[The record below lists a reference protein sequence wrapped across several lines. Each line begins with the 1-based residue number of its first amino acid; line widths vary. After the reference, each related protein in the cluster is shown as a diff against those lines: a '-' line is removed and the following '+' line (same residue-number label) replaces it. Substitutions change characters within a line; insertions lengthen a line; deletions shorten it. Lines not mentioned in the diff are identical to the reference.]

1 METKKRIII
10 ANWKMNPSTVEEERA
25 LLSKELEN
33 INFNGELVIA
43 PPFVYL
49 TDTNIQ
55 NLRVKNIKLGAQ
67 DVFWKDEGAYTG
79 EISPKMLKDFGVEYV
94 IISHSERRKYLN
106 ETDEAINR
114 KVLASL
120 EDGLNV
126 VLCVGEDLGTRQLS
140 KEVVEEFIKNQLQN
154 DLKGLPA
161 DGSQKSKIIIAYEP
175 IWAIGTKVSDNPNDA
190 AEMIKFI
197 KNILNSELHIS
208 NTAVLYGGSVNAENI
223 KSFVEKEEIDGF
235 LVGQASLNPDEFKK
249 IIGVL
254 S

>member
-1 METKKRIII
+1 MKKKLII
-10 ANWKMNPSTVEEERA
+10 ANWKSNPDSPGRA
-25 LLSKELEN
+25 VVLAKKIDLIAKKFKTAEV
-33 INFNGELVIA
+33 VIA
-43 PPFVYL
+43 PPAPFLIPVGSA
-49 TDTNIQ
+49 I
-55 NLRVKNIKLGAQ
+55 KFAKLGAQ

-94 IISHSERRKYLN
+94 IIGHSERRKYLN